1 MSIMADEQF
10 NLAEKGLGEVMES
23 TIMLVD
29 DEPVMLD
36 IVQALLEE
44 SGYQRFV
51 AVEHSTEAI
60 SKMEASNP
68 DIMLLDLD
76 MPELD
81 GFQVLAQVRSHEKF
95 SHLPVII
102 LTSADDAE
110 SKLKALELGAT
121 DFLSKPVDP
130 SELGLRVRNTLSAK
144 AYRDQLAYYDSLT
157 GLPNRNLF
165 LDRLFWS
172 MESAKRTDTP
182 LVLLDIGLDRFRKIY
197 ETLGMSAGDAMLL
210 DVAQRLQKVIRSSDI
225 VSHGQ
230 GRGSL
235 ESVARISG
243 EEFSVVLCGM
253 AQLDRASMI
262 CKRIIEE
269 VEKPIEFNGRE
280 YYLSVGIGMSVYPD
294 DGVDV
299 ESLVKYASAAREHAK
314 VQGAGKYLYY
324 SGEMNAQ
331 SLTVINMEA
340 ELKNALKNNE
350 FELVYQPKVDGT
362 TGRAVGVES
371 LIRWNHPQRGRVS
384 PLEFIS
390 VAESTGLIVP
400 IGNWVLRE
408 ACTQMS
414 NLNGLGHDDLKVSVN
429 VAALQFEDEGFKAS
443 IVSALDQSGL
453 DPKNLILEITES
465 TLMGDIDRIVDLMEE
480 VIELGVSFSLDDF
493 GTGYSSLSYLKR
505 FPISELKIDRSFLL
519 DVSSGH
525 EDRSIVKAIITLAH
539 SLNQQVVAEGVEDNT
554 QLEFLQ
560 QNGCDV
566 IQGYYFSKPLEA
578 GKLIEYLV

>member
-1 MSIMADEQF
+1 MADEKF
-10 NLAEKGLGEVMES
+10 NFAKQRLGEVMES

-44 SGYQRFV
+44 SGYQHFV
-51 AVEHSTEAI
+51 AVEHSTDAM

-81 GFQVLAQVRSHEKF
+81 GFQVLEQVRNHKKF

-102 LTSADDAE
+102 LTSAEDAA

-172 MESAKRTDTP
+172 MENAKRTGTQ

-197 ETLGMSAGDAMLL
+197 ETLGMSAGDSMLQ
-210 DVAQRLQKVIRSSDI
+210 DVALRLQKVIRTSDLI
-225 VSHGQ
+225 SHGQ
-230 GRGSL
+230 GRGSQ
-235 ESVARISG
+235 ENVARISG
-243 EEFSVVLCGM
+243 EEFSVVLSGVS
-253 AQLDRASMI
+253 QLDRTSMI

-269 VEKPIEFNGRE
+269 VEKPLEFKGRE
-280 YYLSVGIGMSVYPD
+280 YYLSAGVGMSVYPD
-294 DGVDV
+294 DGEDV

-314 VQGAGKYLYY
+314 VQGAGKYLFY

-331 SLTVINMEA
+331 ALTVINMEA

-350 FELVYQPKVDGT
+350 FELVYQPKVDGS
-362 TGRAVGVES
+362 TGRTVGVES
-371 LIRWNHPQRGRVS
+371 LIRWNHPQRGRVA
-384 PLEFIS
+384 PFEFIS
-390 VAESTGLIVP
+390 VAESTGLIVS
-400 IGNWVLRE
+400 IGNWVLKE
-408 ACTQMS
+408 ACSQMS
-414 NLNGLGHDDLKVSVN
+414 HLHGLGYDDLTVSVN

-453 DPKNLILEITES
+453 NPKSLILEITES
-465 TLMGDIDRIVDLMEE
+465 TLMGDVDRIVDLMEE
-480 VIELGVSFSLDDF
+480 VIGLGVSFSVDDF

-519 DVSSGH
+519 GISTEDD
-525 EDRSIVKAIITLAH
+525 DRSIVQAIITLAH
-539 SLNQQVVAEGVEDNT
+539 SLNQRVVAEGVEEKI

-566 IQGYYFSKPLEA
+566 IQGYYFSKPLETR
-578 GKLIEYLV
+578 GLIDYLA

>member
-1 MSIMADEQF
+1 MADEKF
-10 NLAEKGLGEVMES
+10 NFAKQRLGEVMES

-44 SGYQRFV
+44 SGYQHFV
-51 AVEHSTEAI
+51 VVEHSSEAM

-81 GFQVLAQVRSHEKF
+81 GFQVLEQVRDHKKF

-102 LTSADDAE
+102 LTSADDAA

-172 MESAKRTDTP
+172 MENAKRTGTQ

-197 ETLGMSAGDAMLL
+197 GTLGMSAGDSMLQ
-210 DVAQRLQKVIRSSDI
+210 DVALRLQKVVRTSDL
-225 VSHGQ
+225 VSHGHGQ
-230 GRGSL
+230 GRGSQ
-235 ESVARISG
+235 ENVARISG
-243 EEFSVVLCGM
+243 EEFSVVLSGVS
-253 AQLDRASMI
+253 QLDRTSMI

-269 VEKPIEFNGRE
+269 VEKPLEFNGRE
-280 YYLSVGIGMSVYPD
+280 YYLSAGIGMSVYPD
-294 DGVDV
+294 DGEDV

-314 VQGAGKYLYY
+314 VQGSGKYLFY

-331 SLTVINMEA
+331 ALTVINMEA
-340 ELKNALKNNE
+340 ELKNALRNNE
-350 FELVYQPKVDGT
+350 FELVYQPKVDAL
-362 TGRAVGVES
+362 TGRTVGVES
-371 LIRWNHPQRGRVS
+371 LIRWNHPQRGRV
-384 PLEFIS
+384 PPFEFIS

-400 IGNWVLRE
+400 IGNWVLKE
-408 ACTQMS
+408 ACSQMS
-414 NLNGLGHDDLKVSVN
+414 QLHGLGHDDLTVSVN
-429 VAALQFEDEGFKAS
+429 VAAMQFEDDGFKAS
-443 IVSALDQSGL
+443 IISALDQSGL
-453 DPKNLILEITES
+453 NPKNLVLEITES
-465 TLMGDIDRIVDLMEE
+465 TLMGDIDRIVDLMDE
-480 VIELGVSFSLDDF
+480 VIELGVSFSVDDF
-493 GTGYSSLSYLKR
+493 GTGYSSLGYLKR

-519 DVSSGH
+519 GISTGDD
-525 EDRSIVKAIITLAH
+525 DRSIVQAIITLAH
-539 SLNQQVVAEGVEDNT
+539 SLNQQVVAEGVEDKT

-566 IQGYYFSKPLEA
+566 IQGYYFSKPLETR
-578 GKLIEYLV
+578 GLIDYLG

>member
-1 MSIMADEQF
+1 MADEQF